1 MRIKKNDSPKLKT
14 LEMLCDKCLAK
25 KLNKYDLTKFMNT
38 HSTNLFIG
46 RPGSGK
52 TSLLYSFFKSSK
64 LFATVYHNIF
74 LFQPSA
80 SRSSMKDKLFD
91 KLPDENKFE
100 ELSFENLNDVMTR
113 IKDERIED
121 EDEDYNNCIIFDDM
135 GAYLR
140 NKETKQLLKELIYN
154 RRHLRTSI
162 FFLVQTFLSIEP
174 DIRKLFSNIFV
185 FKVSKKELETIF
197 EEVIEQE
204 KDNILPISRL
214 VYDKPYEYL
223 FINTDTGRLFKKFDE
238 ILID

>member
-1 MRIKKNDSPKLKT
+1 MTTLRIKKNNSPTLKT
-14 LEMLCDKCLAK
+14 LEMLCDGGLAD
-25 KLNKYDLTKFMNT
+25 KLNTYDLTTFMNT

-52 TSLLYSFFKSSK
+52 TSLLYSFFKSK
-64 LFATVYHNIF
+64 ELFAKVYHNIF

-91 KLPDENKFE
+91 KLPDENKYE

-113 IKDERIED
+113 IKDEDKE
-121 EDEDYNNCIIFDDM
+121 YNNCIIFDDM
-135 GAYLR
+135 GAYLK

-162 FFLVQTFLSIEP
+162 FFLVQTYLSIEK

-197 EEVIEQE
+197 EEVVERE
-204 KDNILPISRL
+204 KDNILPISRI

-238 ILID
+238 ILMD

>member
-1 MRIKKNDSPKLKT
+1 MTTLSIKKNNSPTLKT
-14 LEMLCDKCLAK
+14 LEMLCDGGLAD
-25 KLNKYDLTKFMNT
+25 KLNKYDLTSFMNT
-38 HSTNLFIG
+38 HATNLFIG

-52 TSLLYSFFKSSK
+52 TSLLYSFFKSK
-64 LFATVYHNIF
+64 ELFAKVYHNIF

-91 KLPDENKFE
+91 KLPDENKYE

-113 IKDERIED
+113 IKDEDKE
-121 EDEDYNNCIIFDDM
+121 YNNCIIFDDM
-135 GAYLR
+135 GAYLK

-162 FFLVQTFLSIEP
+162 FFLVQTYLSIEK

-197 EEVIEQE
+197 EEVVERE

-238 ILID
+238 ILME

>member
-1 MRIKKNDSPKLKT
+1 MTTLSIEKNNSPTLKT
-14 LEMLCDKCLAK
+14 LEMLCDGGLAD
-25 KLNKYDLTKFMNT
+25 KLNKYDLTSFMNT
-38 HSTNLFIG
+38 HATNLFIG
-46 RPGSGK
+46 RPSSGK
-52 TSLLYSFFKSSK
+52 TSLLYSFFKSK
-64 LFATVYHNIF
+64 ELFAKVYHNIF
-74 LFQPSA
+74 LFEPSA

-91 KLPDENKFE
+91 KLPDENKYE

-113 IKDERIED
+113 IKDEDKE
-121 EDEDYNNCIIFDDM
+121 YNNCIIFDDM
-135 GAYLR
+135 GAYLK

-162 FFLVQTFLSIEP
+162 FFLVQTYLSIEK

-197 EEVIEQE
+197 EEVVERE

-223 FINTDTGRLFKKFDE
+223 LINTDTGRLFKKFDE
-238 ILID
+238 TLID

>member
-1 MRIKKNDSPKLKT
+1 MTTLRIKKNDSPALKT
-14 LEMLCDKCLAK
+14 LEMLCDGGLAD
-25 KLNKYDLTKFMNT
+25 KLNNYDLTTFMNT

-52 TSLLYSFFKSSK
+52 TSLLYSFFKSK
-64 LFATVYHNIF
+64 ELFAKVYHNIF

-91 KLPDENKFE
+91 KLPDENKYE

-113 IKDERIED
+113 IKDEDKE
-121 EDEDYNNCIIFDDM
+121 YNNCIIFDDM
-135 GAYLR
+135 GAYLK

-162 FFLVQTFLSIEP
+162 FFLVQTYLSIEK

-197 EEVIEQE
+197 EEVVERE

-238 ILID
+238 ILME